1 MEFQDWWTKQY
12 GVINKQNKA
21 LCVTCSDSVVE
32 HHQLNIPMKVVTNS
46 FLTKRRLVQNK
57 SIYRASEKMQL

>member
-12 GVINKQNKA
+12 RVINKRNKA
-21 LCVTCSDSVVE
+21 LCVMCSDSVVE
-32 HHQLNIPMKVVTNS
+32 RHQLNIPMKVVTNS